1 MSRWRSRR
9 TYIPFIAVIGI
20 FTASLGFSLYNT
32 LRQEALGQLELTH
45 LLWAATQL
53 EIEHYRFL
61 DSLNHYALE
70 GVDPDK
76 RDLTKRFDMLWSRP
90 DILMTGEGGTRFRM
104 VEGAEDL
111 VTRYQQTLR
120 DIEPLIGSIEPGD
133 RDAYRAL
140 HDRLNVFSLPLH
152 NVVRNTFHATDQA
165 TVFRNRELGD
175 AYLLL
180 VISLVGVLFSGAVL
194 VVFLIRQVRKAT
206 LAEVAALEARQL
218 AEAASRAMG
227 DFLANMSHE
236 LRTPL
241 NAIIG
246 FAEVIRCR
254 TFGSVGNSRYEEYID
269 DIHASGNHLL
279 GVIGDI
285 LDMAKIE
292 ARKLELDEE
301 PLDIGE
307 TVDAVVRL
315 VGPHAAEA
323 KLTLQAGVPLDF
335 PHFHGDKRLVR
346 QMILNLL
353 ANAIKFTPPGGTVT
367 VDAMLESDGRPLIRI
382 RDTGIGMAAHEIEE
396 ALSPYGQANPKTRE
410 AHRGTGLGL
419 PLVKAFAELHGGTL
433 KVQSAP
439 GRGTLVLIRFPAAR
453 AVTSAAA

>member
-1 MSRWRSRR
+1 MSRWRSKRA
-9 TYIPFIAVIGI
+9 YIPFIVVIGL

-45 LLWAATQL
+45 LLWAATQI

-61 DSLNHYALE
+61 DSLNHHALE
-70 GVDPDK
+70 GADPDK
-76 RDLTKRFDMLWSRP
+76 RDLAKRFDMLWSRP

-111 VTRYQQTLR
+111 VTRYQRTLR
-120 DIEPLIGSIEPGD
+120 DIEPLIGSIEAGD
-133 RDAYRAL
+133 RAAYQAI
-140 HDRLNVFSLPLH
+140 HDRLDVFSLPLH
-152 NVVRNTFHATDQA
+152 NVVRNTFHETDQA
-165 TVFRNRELGD
+165 AVFRNRELGD
-175 AYLLL
+175 AYLFLI
-180 VISLVGVLFSGAVL
+180 VSLVGVLFSGAVL
-194 VVFLIRQVRKAT
+194 IVFLVRQVRKAT
-206 LAEVAALEARQL
+206 LAEAAALEARQF
-218 AEAASRAMG
+218 AEAASRAKG

-254 TFGSVGNSRYEEYID
+254 TFGTIGNPRYEEYID

-301 PLDIGE
+301 ALDLRE

-315 VGPHAAEA
+315 VRPHAAEA
-323 KLTLQAGVPLDF
+323 KLTLRAEVPLDF
-335 PHFHGDKRLVR
+335 PRLHGDKRLVR

-353 ANAIKFTPPGGTVT
+353 ANAIKFTPPGGAVT
-367 VDAMLESDGRPLIRI
+367 IDALLEGDGRTVVRV
-382 RDTGIGMAAHEIEE
+382 RDTGIGMAQHEIEK
-396 ALSPYGQANPKTRE
+396 ALSPYGQASPKTRE
-410 AHRGTGLGL
+410 ACRGTGLGL
-419 PLVKAFAELHGGTL
+419 PLVKAFAELHGGSL
-433 KVQSAP
+433 HVQSAP
-439 GRGTLVLIRFPAAR
+439 GCGTLVFVRFPATR
-453 AVTSAAA
+453 AVTPAAA